1 VNKIKVMVID
11 DHPMVRE
18 GIAAYVAL
26 QPDMELVAETGDGTK
41 GIELFNQYM
50 PDITLVDLRLPNM
63 DGIEIIRQ
71 IRRDFPEAK
80 FIVVTSYDF
89 DEQIYAAFRAGARA
103 YVLKDVLANQ
113 LIDIIRRVHK
123 GQRYLSTDIEMR
135 LAERLPRSDLT
146 ARELEIL
153 NLFASGMSNKEI
165 ATTLTIT
172 ENTVR
177 FHSRNLFQKLEVND
191 RAHAVSI
198 ALRRG
203 LIPIN

>member
-1 VNKIKVMVID
+1 MVID